1 MEAPASGRQP
11 HRSASRLTCTHRHH
25 RTRRARAHASIR
37 RSSSYAYGTRAAM
50 LLRCPVESGV
60 NHRTSADDLLR
71 PRRRDCV
78 MAWSALQISN
88 RLALPEQ
95 ESRRRSPSVP
105 RGAPQ
110 GRHLIKVEAG
120 ASSLQ
125 SNTIPK
131 PSQMRQTISNRY
143 MSADSCKAMTKLPS
157 EQYHQ
162 MEYYGLAVC

>member
-1 MEAPASGRQP
+1 MI
-11 HRSASRLTCTHRHH
+11 
-25 RTRRARAHASIR
+25 RRADLFPLAAPERGPLCCFVV
-37 RSSSYAYGTRAAM
+37 RSRVVLITE
-50 LLRCPVESGV
+50 PVQ
-60 NHRTSADDLLR
+60 TLR
-71 PRRRDCV
+71 PRRGDCV

-162 MEYYGLAVC
+162 MEYYGVKDFRCGPGACRNRWVPHH